1 MVCFFITDA
10 GTDDA
15 YVHCYIVSPIRN
27 GFNFVVP
34 ESICC
39 NNIGAISYKPQF
51 GGPCNLW

>member
-1 MVCFFITDA
+1 MVFFFITDA

-15 YVHCYIVSPIRN
+15 YVHCYVASPICK

-39 NNIGAISYKPQF
+39 NGIEAVSYKP
-51 GGPCNLW
+51 